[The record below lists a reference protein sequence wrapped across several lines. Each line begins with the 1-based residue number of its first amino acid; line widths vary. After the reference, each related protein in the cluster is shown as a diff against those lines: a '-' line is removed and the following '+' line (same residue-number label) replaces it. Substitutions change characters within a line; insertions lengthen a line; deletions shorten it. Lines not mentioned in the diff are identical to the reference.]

1 MSKSQTYS
9 ETEEEHGQKAEGWRG
24 WGRSGQQR
32 PKLSELQGQREKR
45 HQTVIQK
52 GEEKGQRRGWHNNA
66 QVRSEKSQRSKH
78 IYTYT
83 HREVEGERCKG
94 MCPERKVGIQKHA

>member
-9 ETEEEHGQKAEGWRG
+9 KTEVEHGQKKKMGWWG

-32 PKLSELQGQREKR
+32 PKLSELQGQRKER

-52 GEEKGQRRGWHNNA
+52 GEEKGQGRGWHNNA

-83 HREVEGERCKG
+83 EMEGERCKG
-94 MCPERKVGIQKHA
+94 MCPERKVGIQKCD

>member
-9 ETEEEHGQKAEGWRG
+9 KTEVEHGQKAEGWRG

-78 IYTYT
+78 IYT